1 MNHIWSY
8 DFVFDRTQDGQ
19 PIKILTLIDEFT
31 RESLS
36 IHVARSIKGDDL
48 IELLAGVMLERG
60 MPKHIRSDNG
70 PEFAAEAVRS
80 WLKSMRTE
88 TLFVEPGAPW
98 ENGYIESFNSRLRD
112 ELLNGEVFTGLS
124 EAKYLAEDWRMM
136 YNTERLHSSLNYLTP
151 QEFAAS
157 CAPYDSASTQL
168 THIPRGFASGGRP
181 AAIAD
186 WQEDVVACLEHRQ
199 VRTSRT
205 SLCRLRP

>member
-136 YNTERLHSSLNYLTP
+136 YNTERLHSSLNYLTH

-157 CAPYDSASTQL
+157 CAPYDSASLRLQAHSSRACKSLAPVTPLQL
-168 THIPRGFASGGRP
+168 N
-181 AAIAD
+181 
-186 WQEDVVACLEHRQ
+186 
-199 VRTSRT
+199 
-205 SLCRLRP
+205 

>member
-157 CAPYDSASTQL
+157 CAPYDSASLRLQAHSSRACKSLAPVTPLQL
-168 THIPRGFASGGRP
+168 N
-181 AAIAD
+181 
-186 WQEDVVACLEHRQ
+186 
-199 VRTSRT
+199 
-205 SLCRLRP
+205 